1 MNVRVNGC
9 LSLNTWTV
17 IDQWAVD
24 IVYCCLWFFVILF
37 MDPRGEAAYIKDK
50 CIHLH
55 ILILFHVDVV
65 NLNLFKL
72 HNHLKGV
79 SNQHNI
85 HFLIWAHSAGF
96 LIISH
101 FTLFKLIWFKVIAQ
115 CTAKRPS
122 AKQRKDNN
130 MNLTKRVWLRWAFE
144 VVCIMDLCQKKK
156 FW

>member
-1 MNVRVNGC
+1 MKDFFFEITLNKYLKPVWKPLKGHCTLAKKCTFSLFCGFMFLYQHRIINEITWEIKLAEVSKLLVCMNVRVNGC

-85 HFLIWAHSAGF
+85 HFLI
-96 LIISH
+96 
-101 FTLFKLIWFKVIAQ
+101 
-115 CTAKRPS
+115 
-122 AKQRKDNN
+122 
-130 MNLTKRVWLRWAFE
+130 
-144 VVCIMDLCQKKK
+144 
-156 FW
+156 